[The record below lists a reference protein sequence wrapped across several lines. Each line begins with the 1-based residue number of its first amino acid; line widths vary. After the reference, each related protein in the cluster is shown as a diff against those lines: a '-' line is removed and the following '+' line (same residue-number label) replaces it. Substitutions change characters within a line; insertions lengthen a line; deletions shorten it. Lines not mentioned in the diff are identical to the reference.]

1 MHVARYPDV
10 SLPDKG
16 LNFSLRV
23 SASTVE
29 VKTAYCVRSSANSL
43 SGASFSPASL
53 AAPLPLLVL
62 GAMAAEGDEG

>member
-1 MHVARYPDV
+1 MCVAGCPDV
-10 SLPDKG
+10 SLPHRG

-29 VKTAYCVRSSANSL
+29 VKRAYCVRSSTNSL
-43 SGASFSPASL
+43 SGVCFPPASL

-62 GAMAAEGDEG
+62 SAMAAERG